1 MLPSQL
7 PLFIAA
13 AQEGSFSAAGRKLGI
28 SAAAVSKGVA
38 ALEKQTGVR
47 LFHRNTR
54 QFSLT
59 EDGANLYQKVS
70 PLLVELEQSIDG
82 LTEQNRSAAGK
93 LRVNLPDSF
102 GRQFVM
108 PYIAKFLSQYPHI
121 ELDIVL
127 SDRVLDVVD
136 EGFDVSVGN
145 RINEDS
151 RLVARPIYDMQSG
164 LFASREYVKRFG
176 HPKSLEELARHNCIV
191 YRPLSSGRTYNWALS
206 DEQGK
211 HIQFRPKGNLSVS
224 NISAALIALQHHL
237 GVAYMGAWHV
247 EQQVNQGEI
256 VPILEKSWGASKPV
270 WVYYSSRDNL
280 PKRTRLFIDFLVD
293 HIPRLPAKNASF
305 NV

>member
-93 LRVNLPDSF
+93 LRVNIPDSF
-102 GRQFVM
+102 GRRFVM
-108 PYIAKFLSQYPHI
+108 PHIAKFLHLHPNI
-121 ELDIVL
+121 ELDLVL

-164 LFASREYVKRFG
+164 IFANREYVEKFG
-176 HPKSLEELARHNCIV
+176 QPKTIEELAQHNCII
-191 YRPLSSGRTYNWALS
+191 YRPLSSGRTYNWALT
-206 DEQGK
+206 DEHGE

-224 NISAALIALQHHL
+224 NISAAIIALQQNL
-237 GVAYMGAWHV
+237 GIAYMGAWHV
-247 EQQVNQGEI
+247 EEQVKRGEVI
-256 VPILEKSWGASKPV
+256 PILKDNWGESKPV

-280 PKRTRLFIDFLVD
+280 PKRTRLFIDFLIEHVG
-293 HIPRLPAKNASF
+293 L
-305 NV
+305 